1 MNLIDIVGLI
11 ESNPV
16 TRLSETYQSK
26 LVCKIKERFTE
37 NEQQLFLASFYCY
50 LQYDTKK
57 DYVIDLDNVWKWLG
71 FQQKVKAK
79 VLLEKYLI
87 KDIDYKSLLSHPG
100 KQSNAKGGHNKEIIL
115 LTVRAFKM
123 LCLKAGTKKAHDIH
137 EYYARL
143 EETLQEIMNE
153 ESNELRIQLE
163 EKDKRIEN
171 LVITNTK
178 EKDILRENTIL
189 EQFPNN
195 VQCVYFGLIDDV
207 SNEGEKLIKFGSS
220 NSLHDRVSVHK
231 RTYTNFRLVYACK
244 VDNKTQIENLI
255 KKHRILSKLRRNIII
270 KTVKY
275 TELLSIRDNTI
286 EVLIDYVKR
295 IIEETEYNPEN
306 YAKLMKERDIL
317 VERCKIVEEE
327 CMRIKSTY
335 RVIDEIVDESSW
347 KKQILLVTEE
357 NERLRNENIKLVKRY
372 KMEKIREPVKEEEV
386 LVNSIEY
393 NDITERQKRIA
404 KSADGF
410 YYIDGIKYAQCF
422 GTREEVWDKTAYKT
436 SGELTVNDL
445 IKNKNGII
453 VSKKKFVSAKSQNN
467 FHIHGFIKGVTD
479 RKPLNSIDS
488 IVP

>member
-1 MNLIDIVGLI
+1 
-11 ESNPV
+11 
-16 TRLSETYQSK
+16 
-26 LVCKIKERFTE
+26 
-37 NEQQLFLASFYCY
+37 
-50 LQYDTKK
+50 
-57 DYVIDLDNVWKWLG
+57 
-71 FQQKVKAK
+71 
-79 VLLEKYLI
+79 
-87 KDIDYKSLLSHPG
+87 
-100 KQSNAKGGHNKEIIL
+100 
-115 LTVRAFKM
+115 M

-335 RVIDEIVDESSW
+335 RVIDEIVDE
-347 KKQILLVTEE
+347 
-357 NERLRNENIKLVKRY
+357 
-372 KMEKIREPVKEEEV
+372 
-386 LVNSIEY
+386 
-393 NDITERQKRIA
+393 
-404 KSADGF
+404 
-410 YYIDGIKYAQCF
+410 
-422 GTREEVWDKTAYKT
+422 
-436 SGELTVNDL
+436 
-445 IKNKNGII
+445 IKNKYRISRRVQSI
-453 VSKKKFVSAKSQNN
+453 
-467 FHIHGFIKGVTD
+467 FILALVLLVILLHPQFLET
-479 RKPLNSIDS
+479 I
-488 IVP
+488 